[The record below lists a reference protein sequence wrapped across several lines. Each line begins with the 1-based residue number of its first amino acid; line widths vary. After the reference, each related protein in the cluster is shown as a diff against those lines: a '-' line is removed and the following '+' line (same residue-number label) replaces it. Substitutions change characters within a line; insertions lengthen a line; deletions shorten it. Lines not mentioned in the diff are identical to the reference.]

1 MTLLTAA
8 AAELD
13 GDYGRSADLT
23 AKAIEIAERLD
34 DARCLIWV
42 SAAAGSAGI
51 WGNGLPYANR
61 AVRIAR
67 EKSLAATLPRALQ
80 ARGAEAEVDWGRP
93 AERTTA
99 LAEIPPDRTLGLRIV
114 REGMLSTSKL
124 TWRVDRGYW
133 VR

>member
-1 MTLLTAA
+1 VLVPL
-8 AAELD
+8 
-13 GDYGRSADLT
+13 
-23 AKAIEIAERLD
+23 
-34 DARCLIWV
+34 CH
-42 SAAAGSAGI
+42 
-51 WGNGLPYANR
+51 
-61 AVRIAR
+61 
-67 EKSLAATLPRALQ
+67 
-80 ARGAEAEVDWGRP
+80 ARGAEAEDDWGRP